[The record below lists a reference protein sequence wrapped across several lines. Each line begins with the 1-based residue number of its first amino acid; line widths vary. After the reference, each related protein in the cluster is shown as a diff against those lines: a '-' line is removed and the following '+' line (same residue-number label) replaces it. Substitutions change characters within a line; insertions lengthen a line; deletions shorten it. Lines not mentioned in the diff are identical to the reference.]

1 MAPRQHLV
9 TVPNTATVAQAEE
22 LVHQSGHSRVL
33 VLGAAPDQVTG
44 FLHAKDLIAVPSEK
58 RSGLLPPGIVRV
70 ALSVKSDDR
79 LEDLMQK
86 MRRTRRH
93 VAVVMDHGHLLGLVT
108 LEDILEAIVGE
119 ISDESDGGPR
129 AQRGLRE
136 ADTEGEAYR
145 QEEGQTTGG
154 DEQ

>member
-1 MAPRQHLV
+1 
-9 TVPNTATVAQAEE
+9 
-22 LVHQSGHSRVL
+22 
-33 VLGAAPDQVTG
+33 
-44 FLHAKDLIAVPSEK
+44 
-58 RSGLLPPGIVRV
+58 V

-93 VAVVMDHGHLLGLVT
+93 VAVVMHHGHLLGLVT